1 MKDEFTT
8 AMHADM
14 LGWSQEDAVL
24 IEIYSR
30 ILNGQEKWQACKEH
44 GITIK
49 YYDENIEEAKK
60 RCFK

>member
-24 IEIYSR
+24 IETWVKTR
-30 ILNGQEKWQACKEH
+30 RGMPKEEACRKA
-44 GITIK
+44 GITVEH
-49 YYDENIEEAKK
+49 YDANIEQAWK
-60 RCFK
+60 RCF

>member
-24 IEIYSR
+24 IEIWGDIRS
-30 ILNGQEKWQACKEH
+30 GTPKEKACKKA
-44 GITIK
+44 GITVE
-49 YYDENIEEAKK
+49 YYDANIDEAWK
-60 RCFK
+60 RCN